1 MTSPPLI
8 LKNVYVHN
16 LKGINLTLLPNQ
28 FIVFTGVS
36 GSGKSS
42 LAFDTIFNEGQRR
55 YIESLPSSARRGL
68 SPLPKPEASS
78 ITGIS
83 PTIAIEQK
91 MGGKNP
97 RSTVGTMTQIYDFLR
112 VLFARASEPF
122 CPISG
127 EKLSPL
133 SEDKIFHAI
142 INNFLGKRLLILAP
156 FAKGKKGEFKEEL
169 AELLKKGFLRV
180 RIDREIYNLSDA
192 IPELDKNVV
201 HDIDIII
208 DRVKVDPLE
217 KNRLLET
224 IKQALEVGQGMMA
237 VFNVDDHL
245 ETFYSQFAYSQK
257 SGLFYPPLE
266 PEDFSFN
273 HPKGMCES
281 CHGLGISREFDL
293 SKVLNPKLSIEE
305 DCCQIAGSYKTVKW
319 GNIYDNLA
327 RLYNFKID
335 TPFEKLSKEAQDVF
349 LYGSDRKWIKMSFVH
364 PTKKTTWTD
373 YVSWKGVLFE
383 AKKRL
388 SEASSELYKK
398 KVFSLM
404 HESTCSS
411 CNQSRLK
418 PYPSAAKIG
427 NATID
432 MITHLPIEEAS
443 LFFANLKLSGLEAI
457 IAKDL
462 LLEITS
468 RLSFLNRVGLGY
480 LTLDRAL
487 PSLSGGETQRVRL
500 ASQIGSGLVGATY
513 ILDEPSIGLHQR
525 DNQKLLTTLKALKDK
540 GNTVI
545 VVEHDEETIASADYI
560 VDIGPGAGIF
570 GGEIVAEGSLQDI
583 QKAKRSL
590 TGDYLS
596 GKKSIVIPSKRRSS
610 TEKITLRG
618 ASHNNLKNVTFS
630 LPLRRFVAI
639 TGVSGSGKSS
649 LIHDTLFPLLSNALN
664 KSDLFVGKHEKIE
677 GIDLLD
683 KVIGIDQSPIGRTPR
698 SNPATYIK
706 VFDDIRDLFASL
718 PESRAQGYEAGRFSF
733 NVKEGSCP
741 TCHGMGMIKVDMDFL
756 ADEWVLCQDCGGKRF
771 DEKTLSITYREK
783 TIQDILEMSV
793 REAHSFFENIPEIH
807 RKLDFL
813 LQVGLDYVKLGQSST
828 TLSGGEAQRI
838 KLAKELI
845 RPPKGHT
852 LYILDEPTTGLHFHD
867 ISKLIDILQHLVNL
881 GHSVVVIEHNL
892 DLIKTVDWIIDL
904 GPEGG
909 SFGGQIIAQ
918 GTPEEVAKT
927 KKPTGFHLAKA
938 LEAKYHLAPHQTSPL
953 PPYESIAIRGARQNN
968 LKNLHVEI
976 PLHKISVFTG
986 PSGSGKTSLA
996 FDTLYAEGQRRYIE
1010 SLSSFARQMIK
1021 QMPKAKVDDI
1031 QGIMAA
1037 IAVEQK
1043 RHAGN
1048 PRSTVGTISEIYDYL
1063 RILYARLG
1071 IPYCPETKEKIE
1083 SIDATYVMNKL
1094 LELPENTK
1102 LQILAPIPLKK
1113 QETIEQI
1120 QTKLTSE
1127 GYLRIRLNGTYYELE
1142 NPIPYNKKIKN
1153 QLELVIDRLTVS
1165 RKSEKRIHDAI
1176 ETAAKISGNIV
1187 TVALENQD
1195 LTFNLAFAVATTGIS
1210 YPSITYQTFS
1220 FNTEEGMCPEC
1231 LGLGFRYGC
1240 HLSEDLEIIKYTPY
1254 KLFIRLIKEYYSRES
1269 EYYFLSLLKDRSIDP
1284 DTPISKLSKE
1294 NKDWFFY
1301 GDHHW
1306 RGIHNVFTLYGK
1318 YATGDVRYFVTQ
1330 LLSKQECTSCR
1341 GSRLNPLARHVELN
1355 QITIDKAIQMPLD
1368 ELKTFLLDIEKRVD
1382 LTKTLKEIIEETTLR
1397 LTFLSDIGL
1406 AYLSLNRSAPT
1417 LSGGETARLRLATS
1431 LGSQMTGA
1439 LYVLDEPTTGLH
1451 PENNHLLNE
1460 ALIKLKDRGNTLVI
1474 VEHDP
1479 LTIEIAD
1486 QIFDFGPGAGSSGGE
1501 VTAQGTLEEIKANPH
1516 SLTGLYLS
1524 GTKQPFLPKKR
1535 RDLTETLSIKNAKK
1549 HNLNGIDIDIPLH
1562 GLVCVTGVSGSGK
1575 STLIHHI
1582 LKPLLEK
1589 AFKQKKRPPFIETE
1603 EAHLFGYDSLTGLL
1617 TLDQSPVGHTI
1628 RSDVSTYVDLL
1639 TPLRYFFSSL
1649 GEAKMRGL
1657 SPKNFSFNHRKGMC
1671 TKCFGLGHLS
1681 IDLQFLPSVRTECPS
1696 CKGFRLNPL
1705 SLEVKYKGKHLGHL
1719 FDMTL
1724 EEIKLFLPP
1733 ISRILKI
1740 VDTLQSFGLGYL
1752 QIGRETASLSGGE
1765 ASRLRLAKELIKS
1778 TKGHTL
1784 YLFDEPSSGLHD
1796 DDIDRLL
1803 PIFHKLVEKGHSV
1816 VFIEHNLTMMANAD
1830 WIIDMGPGAGPEG
1843 GFITGAGSPE
1853 EISNLSTPTG
1863 RYLKKFFTRQKHPS
1877 LV

>member
-1 MTSPPLI
+1 MTSPLLI

-16 LKGINLTLLPNQ
+16 LKGVNLKLLPNQ

-55 YIESLPSSARRGL
+55 YIESLPSSARRQL
-68 SPLPKPEASS
+68 TPLPKPEASS

-127 EKLSPL
+127 EKLTPL
-133 SEDKIFHAI
+133 SEDKICHAI
-142 INNFLGKRLLILAP
+142 MNNFLNKRLLILTA

-169 AELLKKGFLRV
+169 ADLLKKGFLRV
-180 RIDREIYNLSDA
+180 RIDLELYHLSDA
-192 IPELDKNVV
+192 IPELDKNTL
-201 HDIDIII
+201 HDIDIVI
-208 DRVKVDPLE
+208 DRIKVDPLE

-224 IKQALEVGQGMMA
+224 IKQALEIGKGMMS
-237 VFNVDDHL
+237 VFNIDDNI

-257 SGLFYPPLE
+257 SNEFYPPLE

-293 SKVLNPKLSIEE
+293 LKVLNTNLSIKE
-305 DCCQIAGSYKTVKW
+305 DCCEIAGSYQTVKW

-327 RLYNFKID
+327 RIYHFKID
-335 TPFEKLSKEAQDVF
+335 TPFKDLPKEAQDVF
-349 LYGSDRKWIKMSFVH
+349 LYGSDKKWIKMNFVH
-364 PTKKTTWTD
+364 PTKKTRWTD

-404 HESTCSS
+404 HQSPCSA

-418 PYPSAAKIG
+418 PYPSRARIG
-427 NATID
+427 GFTID
-432 MITHLPIEEAS
+432 GITHMSIEEAS
-443 LFFANLKLSGLEAI
+443 SFFTNLDLTGLEAL

-462 LLEITS
+462 LIEIRS
-468 RLSFLNRVGLGY
+468 RLVFLDRVGLGY
-480 LTLDRAL
+480 LTLDRTL

-525 DNQKLLTTLKALKDK
+525 DNQKLLTTLKALKEK
-540 GNTVI
+540 GNTLI

-570 GGEIVAEGSLQDI
+570 GGEIVAEGTLKDI

-596 GKKSIVIPSKRRSS
+596 GRKSILIPTKRRTS
-610 TEKITLRG
+610 TQQLILSG
-618 ASHNNLKNVTFS
+618 ASHNNLKNITFH
-630 LPLRRFVAI
+630 LPFHRFVAI

-649 LIHDTLFPLLSNALN
+649 LIHDTLFAILSNKLN
-664 KSDLFVGKHEKIE
+664 KSDLFVGKHQKIE
-677 GIDLLD
+677 GVDLLD

-718 PESRAQGYEAGRFSF
+718 PESKAYGYEAGRFSF
-733 NVKEGSCP
+733 NVKEGSCA

-756 ADEWVLCQDCGGKRF
+756 ADEWILCQDCKGKRF

-783 TIQDILEMSV
+783 NIQEVLEMSV
-793 REAHSFFENIPEIH
+793 QEAHSFFENIPEIQ

-813 LQVGLDYVKLGQSST
+813 LQVGLNYLKLGQSST

-867 ISKLIDILQHLVNL
+867 ISKLIDILQNLVEI

-892 DLIKTVDWIIDL
+892 DLVKTVDWIIDL

-909 SFGGQIIAQ
+909 SFGGTIIAE
-918 GTPEEVAKT
+918 GTPEQIARTKT
-927 KKPTGFHLAKA
+927 PTGIYLAKA
-938 LEAKYHLAPHQTSPL
+938 LEAKYHLTPLRTNPL
-953 PPYESIAIRGARQNN
+953 PPYQSISVMGARQNN
-968 LKNLHVEI
+968 LKNLDIEI

-1021 QMPKAKVDDI
+1021 QMQKAQVDDI

-1043 RHAGN
+1043 RHSGN

-1071 IPYCPETKEKIE
+1071 IPYCPDTKEKIE
-1083 SIDATYVMNKL
+1083 SIDANYVMNKL
-1094 LELPENTK
+1094 LALPEKTK
-1102 LQILAPIPLKK
+1102 IQILAPISLKK

-1120 QTKLTSE
+1120 QAKFISE
-1127 GYLRIRLNGTYYELE
+1127 GYLRIRLNGNYYELE
-1142 NPIPYNKKIKN
+1142 NKIPYNKKIKN

-1165 RKSEKRIHDAI
+1165 KNNDKRIHDAI
-1176 ETAAKISGNIV
+1176 EIAAKFSNNMVLIG
-1187 TVALENQD
+1187 LESED
-1195 LTFNLAFAVATTGIS
+1195 LKFNLAFAVAKTGVS

-1240 HLSEDLEIIKYTPY
+1240 HLSEDQEIKKYTPY
-1254 KLFIRLIKEYYSRES
+1254 TLFMRLIKEYYSRES
-1269 EYYFLSLLKDRSIDP
+1269 EDYFLSLLKKRSIDP
-1284 DTPISKLSKE
+1284 DIPISKLSKE
-1294 NKDWFFY
+1294 NKEWFFY
-1301 GDHHW
+1301 GDQHF

-1318 YATGDVRYFVTQ
+1318 YSTGDMRYFVTQ
-1330 LLSKQECTSCR
+1330 LLSKQECTSCQ
-1341 GSRLNPLARHVELN
+1341 GARLNPLARHVELN
-1355 QITIDKAIQMPLD
+1355 KVTIDKAINMPLD
-1368 ELKTFLLDIEKRVD
+1368 ELKKFLMDIEKTAD
-1382 LTKTLKEIIEETTLR
+1382 LTKTLKEILEETIQR
-1397 LTFLSDIGL
+1397 LTFLSEIGL
-1406 AYLSLNRSAPT
+1406 VYLSLNRSAPT
-1417 LSGGETARLRLATS
+1417 LSGGEIARLRLATS

-1451 PENNHLLNE
+1451 PENNHLLNQ
-1460 ALIKLKDRGNTLVI
+1460 ALIKLKERGNTLVI

-1479 LTIEIAD
+1479 MTIEIAD
-1486 QIFDFGPGAGSSGGE
+1486 QIFDFGPSGGSGGGQI
-1501 VTAQGTLEEIKANPH
+1501 TAQGTLEEIKKNPN

-1524 GTKQPFLPKKR
+1524 GAKRPFLPAKKR
-1535 RDLTETLSIKNAKK
+1535 ILTESLSIKRAKK
-1549 HNLNGIDIDIPLH
+1549 HNLTSIDIDIPLH
-1562 GLVCVTGVSGSGK
+1562 GLVCLTGLSGSGK
-1575 STLIHHI
+1575 STLLHHI
-1582 LKPLLEK
+1582 LTPLLETVL
-1589 AFKQKKRPPFIETE
+1589 KQKKRPPFIQTE
-1603 EAHLFGYDSLTGLL
+1603 EAFLSGYDSLTNLL

-1639 TPLRYFFSSL
+1639 TPLRNFYSSL
-1649 GEAKMRGL
+1649 PEAKMRGL
-1657 SPKNFSFNHRKGMC
+1657 SPKNFSYNHRKGMC
-1671 TKCFGLGHLS
+1671 TKCFGLGHLF
-1681 IDLQFLPSVRTECPS
+1681 IDLQFLPSVKTECPS

-1705 SLEVKYKGKHLGHL
+1705 SLEVKYKGKHLGNL
-1719 FDMTL
+1719 FEMTL

-1733 ISRILKI
+1733 IYKI
-1740 VDTLQSFGLGYL
+1740 VKIIDTLDSFGLGYL

-1765 ASRLRLAKELIKS
+1765 ASRLRLSKELIKS

-1784 YLFDEPSSGLHD
+1784 YLFDEPSNGLHD

-1803 PIFHKLVEKGHSV
+1803 PIFHKLVDKGHSV
-1816 VFIEHNLTMMANAD
+1816 IFIEHNLTMMANAD
-1830 WIIDMGPGAGPEG
+1830 WIIDMGPGGGVLGGNVIGIGNPET
-1843 GFITGAGSPE
+1843 IAK
-1853 EISNLSTPTG
+1853 LSTPTG
-1863 RYLKKFFTRQKHPS
+1863 QYLKKFFARQKEPS